1 MSAASLNVR
10 EVSVV
15 FGGLTAVDRVSF
27 DVRAGSIVAMIGP
40 NGAGKTTLFNAITG
54 VHAPSA
60 GSVHLDGQPMAAVWD
75 RLAWSNLSV
84 TAAAAGAGAAVVAG
98 FLPAWTAATAHAGFA
113 AVSQA
118 FIHSPAVPWAALA
131 GLGLGAAAGV
141 FAWRQSRLTPDRVAR
156 AGVSRT
162 FQNLRLFRDLS
173 VFDNVRLG
181 AHRHLGA
188 RSLAA
193 ALRLPAH
200 RRDEHLA
207 RQRAHA
213 ALRLV
218 GLDHVAHRAAGHL
231 SYGHQ
236 RRLEIARALALGP
249 RLLLL
254 DEPAAGM
261 NPAEAEALIPLI
273 RTIRDHG
280 ITVLL
285 IEHHMRLVM
294 GVAERVIVLA
304 SGSVL
309 ADGTPAEVRADPR
322 VIEAY
327 LGRDEQAA
335 PGAQAASNPTA
346 ASRTGADHG

>member
-1 MSAASLNVR
+1 MSPASLDLR
-10 EVSVV
+10 EVSVA

-27 DVRAGSIVAMIGP
+27 GVRSGSIVAVIGP

-54 VHAPSA
+54 VHAPTA
-60 GSVHLDGQPMAAVWD
+60 GRVLLDGEPMAAAWD
-75 RLAWSNLSV
+75 RSAWRNLV
-84 TAAAAGAGAAVVAG
+84 ATAGATGAGAALAAG
-98 FLPAWTAATAHAGFA
+98 FLPVWTAATAQAGFA
-113 AVSQA
+113 AMCQA
-118 FIHSPAVPWAALA
+118 FTHAPAVPWAALA
-131 GLGLGAAAGV
+131 GGAIGAAAGL
-141 FAWRQSRLTPDRVAR
+141 FAWRQARLTPERVAR

-181 AHRHLGA
+181 AHRHLSA
-188 RSLAA
+188 HSLAA

-200 RRDEHLA
+200 ARDEHLA

-218 GLDHVAHRAAGHL
+218 GLDHAAHRPAGNL
-231 SYGHQ
+231 AYGHQ

-249 RLLLL
+249 RLILL

-327 LGRDEQAA
+327 LGRDAGRAGQD
-335 PGAQAASNPTA
+335 GATHA
-346 ASRTGADHG
+346 